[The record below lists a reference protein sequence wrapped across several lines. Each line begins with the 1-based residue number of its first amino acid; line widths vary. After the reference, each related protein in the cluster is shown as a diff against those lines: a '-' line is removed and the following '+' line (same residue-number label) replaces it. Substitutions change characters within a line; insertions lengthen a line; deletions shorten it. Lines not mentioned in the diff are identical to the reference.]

1 MNLPGTSAHAS
12 PHHHISRVSLLSSFP
27 DFTTSN
33 LSHLRTSSL
42 TPQNSVT
49 LPSMLYAFISA
60 SITLHDCTPHISPL
74 SSFPNFTTSKLP
86 TLYTILAYLH
96 YKLSNKD
103 IPFAFRSYPLFLNV
117 PFSFSL
123 IFAPSPSLWA
133 LLPTTHTYPVPL
145 LYVYRH
151 LFIRIT
157 SLICTYIISCL
168 YVPSRVE
175 VRTFSINPLKYS
187 YRLFKGFV

>member
-1 MNLPGTSAHAS
+1 
-12 PHHHISRVSLLSSFP
+12 
-27 DFTTSN
+27 
-33 LSHLRTSSL
+33 
-42 TPQNSVT
+42 
-49 LPSMLYAFISA
+49 MLYAFIFA
-60 SITLHDCTPHISPL
+60 SITLHDCTPHITPL

-86 TLYTILAYLH
+86 TLCTILASLH
-96 YKLSNKD
+96 YKLPNKD
-103 IPFAFRSYPLFLNV
+103 ILFAFRSYPLSLNV
-117 PFSFSL
+117 LFSFSL

-133 LLPTTHTYPVPL
+133 LLPTIHTYKVPL

-157 SLICTYIISCL
+157 SPICTYIVSCL

-187 YRLFKGFV
+187 YKLFKGFVYPVLMIYINRLKDLSKRYVQEVEHLRIRDRAYTYKRGERCV

>member
-12 PHHHISRVSLLSSFP
+12 PHHHISRVSLLSPFP

-33 LSHLRTSSL
+33 LSHLRTPSFS
-42 TPQNSVT
+42 PQNSVT
-49 LPSMLYAFISA
+49 LTSMLYAFIFA
-60 SITLHDCTPHISPL
+60 SITLHDCTPHITPL

-86 TLYTILAYLH
+86 TLCTILASLH
-96 YKLSNKD
+96 YKLPNKD
-103 IPFAFRSYPLFLNV
+103 IPFAFRSYPLSLNV
-117 PFSFSL
+117 LFSFSL

-157 SLICTYIISCL
+157 SPICTDI
-168 YVPSRVE
+168 VSRVYGHLQLF
-175 VRTFSINPLKYS
+175 VRTFSG
-187 YRLFKGFV
+187 RGT